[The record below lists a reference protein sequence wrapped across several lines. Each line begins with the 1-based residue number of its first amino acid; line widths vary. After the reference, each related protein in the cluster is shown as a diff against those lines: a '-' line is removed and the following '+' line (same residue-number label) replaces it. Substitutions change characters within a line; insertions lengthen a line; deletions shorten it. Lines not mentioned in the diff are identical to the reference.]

1 MRKNLLVLSM
11 GLALTA
17 SMAWADSWT
26 GYVSDSKC
34 GAKHNK
40 GTQADINCVTGCIK
54 GGADAVLV
62 VDDKVVTIANKEKV
76 ADFYGK
82 KVTVTGS
89 LAGDTLTIETAK
101 AAE

>member
-1 MRKNLLVLSM
+1 MRKNLLALSLGM
-11 GLALTA
+11 ALSA
-17 SMAWADSWT
+17 VMAFAGTWT
-26 GYVSDSKC
+26 GYVSDAKC

-40 GTQADINCVTGCIK
+40 GTDADVACVKGCIK

-62 VDDKVVTIANKEKV
+62 TGDKVITIANKEKV

-82 KVTVTGS
+82 KVTVTGDLS
-89 LAGDTLTIETAK
+89 GDKLTVETAK

>member
-1 MRKNLLVLSM
+1 MRKNLLVLTFA
-11 GLALTA
+11 LALSA
-17 SMAWADSWT
+17 SMAFAESWT

-40 GTQADINCVTGCIK
+40 GTAADINCVTGCIK

-62 VDDKVVTIANKEKV
+62 VGDKVVTIANKEKV
-76 ADFYGK
+76 SDFYGK
-82 KVTVTGS
+82 KVTVTGK
-89 LAGDTLTIETAK
+89 LAGDKLTVDSAK

>member
-1 MRKNLLVLSM
+1 MRKNLLVLTCA
-11 GLALTA
+11 LALSA
-17 SMAWADSWT
+17 SMAFAESWT

-40 GTQADINCVTGCIK
+40 GTAADINCVTGCIK

-62 VDDKVVTIANKEKV
+62 VGDKVVTIANKEKV
-76 ADFYGK
+76 SDFYGK
-82 KVTVTGS
+82 KVTVTGK
-89 LAGDTLTIETAK
+89 LAGDKLTVDSAK

>member
-1 MRKNLLVLSM
+1 MRKNLLVFTLGIVFAS
-11 GLALTA
+11 
-17 SMAWADSWT
+17 SMAFAESWT
-26 GYVSDSKC
+26 GYVSDAKC

-62 VDDKVVTIANKEKV
+62 VGDKVVTIANKEKV

-82 KVTVTGS
+82 KVTVTGK
-89 LAGDTLTIETAK
+89 LQGDKLTIDSAK

>member
-1 MRKNLLVLSM
+1 MRKTLFVLAL
-11 GLALTA
+11 GLMLTA
-17 SMAWADSWT
+17 SAAFADTWT

-76 ADFYGK
+76 ADFYGR
-82 KVTVTGS
+82 KVTVTGKLS
-89 LAGDTLTIETAK
+89 GDKLTIETAK

>member
-1 MRKNLLVLSM
+1 MLKNLLVLTCA
-11 GLALTA
+11 LALSA
-17 SMAWADSWT
+17 SMALAESWT

-62 VDDKVVTIANKEKV
+62 VGDKVVTIANKDKV
-76 ADFYGK
+76 SDFYGR
-82 KVTVTGS
+82 KVTVTGK
-89 LAGDTLTIETAK
+89 LAGDKLTVETAK